1 MKVDGV
7 SGWHVLAAGAGAHAP
22 DLPEQVRHIL
32 DPLSATATIHWG
44 RNYLYAAVLKTAH
57 GPLPVVVKQFRNQG
71 WKRRIERRW
80 RGSKAERSW
89 HVAHALVAA
98 GFSTPAPLI
107 LAESVQADGPSCLVT
122 ARLEDAHEVRHFFHR
137 LAGDD
142 IGGFFPEVEPEALLG
157 ELGRFARR
165 LHDAGFWYRDLS
177 MGNVLARASSDGL
190 DLWLVDLNRV
200 RCGRTLGMWRRSRDI
215 CRLPVRST
223 RHRRAFLAG
232 YWGTAPTR
240 WSPRWWVY
248 AASVEGYIL
257 KHWIKNT
264 LRRRQKVRG
273 GSHGGMH
280 NAHIP
285 KADAGASLRDRVV
298 WDPLTD
304 QPHQHA
310 GWWSKLLI
318 RVADAPN
325 HLGELSA
332 MVRCAPRVRREYR
345 ALEDAS
351 GEVEAPFAGV
361 GVAVRP
367 WPADPEGLLAA
378 VEELGVR
385 HVLLRLHPWQ
395 ERHDDEEALAAA
407 LTARGIE
414 LSFALPQNRDLVRDR
429 ARWRRSVAE
438 LGERFSRYGRYFQIG
453 QAPNRSKW
461 GVWVREEYVGL
472 YVDAAEVLR
481 PLPGVVLMGPAIIDF
496 ELQVTAALVNRRTP
510 GLFFDVVSSLLYVDR
525 RGAPEARQL
534 GFDALAKVRLLAAIA
549 RTGRACTGRCWIT
562 EVNWPLWEGPHS
574 PAGRTVSVDEQRQ
587 ADYLVR
593 YLLPVCGSGLVE
605 RVFWWQ
611 LVARGYGLICPE
623 PDGRLRRRPAFFALQ
638 TLLDE
643 LGEAQ
648 FLGPREVRDG
658 VFVQTLSRNDGKQT
672 AVVWR
677 VSGEAP
683 VELSRPVVAGRGRD
697 GVSLDP
703 AACVLANPSPRYLR
717 LG

>member
-1 MKVDGV
+1 MP
-7 SGWHVLAAGAGAHAP
+7 GWRVLASGVATTAP
-22 DLPEQVRHIL
+22 DLAGQVCRIL
-32 DPLSATATIHWG
+32 DPASATATIHWG
-44 RNYLYAAVLKTAH
+44 RNYLYASVLNTAH

-71 WKRRIERRW
+71 WKHRLERRW

-89 HVAHALVAA
+89 RVAHSLVGD
-98 GFSTPAPLI
+98 GFLTPEPLV
-107 LAESVQADGPSCLVT
+107 LAESEQEDGPSCLVT
-122 ARLEDAHEVRHFFHR
+122 ARVDGAHEVRHFFHR
-137 LAGDD
+137 LAGDPAS
-142 IGGFFPEVEPEALLG
+142 GSFPEVEPEVFLG
-157 ELGRFARR
+157 ELGRLARR

-177 MGNVLARASSDGL
+177 MGNVLARPGSDGL

-223 RHRRAFLAG
+223 SHRRAFLAG

-257 KHWIKNT
+257 KHRIKNT

-285 KADAGASLRDRVV
+285 KADAAAARRDRVV

-310 GWWSKLLI
+310 GRWSKLFI
-318 RVADAPN
+318 RVCDAPN
-325 HLGELSA
+325 HLGELIA
-332 MVRCAPRVRREYR
+332 VARCAPRVWREYR
-345 ALEDAS
+345 ALGARS
-351 GEVEAPFAGV
+351 GAVEVPFAGV

-367 WPADPEGLLAA
+367 WPADPGALLAA
-378 VEELGVR
+378 VDELGVR

-407 LTARGIE
+407 LAARGIE

-429 ARWRRSVAE
+429 VQWQRSVAA
-438 LGERFSRYGRYFQIG
+438 LGEKFSRWGKYFQIG

-461 GVWVREEYVGL
+461 GAWVREEYVRL
-472 YVDAAEVLR
+472 FTDAAEVLR
-481 PLPGVVLMGPAIIDF
+481 PLPGVKLMGPAVIDF
-496 ELQVTAALVNRRTP
+496 ELQVTAALVNRIEP

-534 GFDALAKVRLLAAIA
+534 GFDTPAKVRLLAAIA

-593 YLLPVCGSGLVE
+593 YVVPVCATGLVE

-623 PDGRLRRRPAFFALQ
+623 PDGRLRRRPAFFALR
-638 TLLDE
+638 TLLEE
-643 LGEAQ
+643 LEGTHSVRPQPAPKGAFVHLFRRADGGE
-648 FLGPREVRDG
+648 
-658 VFVQTLSRNDGKQT
+658 T

-677 VSGEAP
+677 AEGVAP
-683 VELSRPVVAGRGRD
+683 VELARPAVAARGRD
-697 GVSLDP
+697 GESIAIEPGQNV
-703 AACVLANPSPRYLR
+703 AAGPSPRYLR
-717 LG
+717 LS